1 MKDYN
6 ATLNLRQS
14 LSSDAVVSSIDVAES
29 WLDDQLY
36 DLGKSS
42 LAELTKKE
50 LDDLKRSAMDQSKR
64 EELTCY
70 KNAILIGLVALAAIP
85 VIVGGSLVGF
95 SALAYFLPEAAFI
108 PTMLSGAAFSGLSLM
123 QVKQKLTPLF
133 QSSVRSH
140 WDASKEYHSLAED
153 LQRKKV
159 EPFQ

>member
-14 LSSDAVVSSIDVAES
+14 LSTDSVVTSSGNAEG
-29 WLDDQLY
+29 WLDGQLQ

-42 LAELTKKE
+42 LSELSKKE
-50 LDDLKRSAMDQSKR
+50 LDDLKRSAMDRSKR

-70 KNAILIGLVALAAIP
+70 QNDILVGLVALAAIP

-95 SALAYFLPEAAFI
+95 SALAYTLPEGAFI

-123 QVKQKLTPLF
+123 QVNQKLTPLF
-133 QSSVRSH
+133 HKSVSTH
-140 WDASKEYHSLAED
+140 WQASKEYHSLAEM
-153 LQRKKV
+153 LQRKKS
-159 EPFQ
+159 